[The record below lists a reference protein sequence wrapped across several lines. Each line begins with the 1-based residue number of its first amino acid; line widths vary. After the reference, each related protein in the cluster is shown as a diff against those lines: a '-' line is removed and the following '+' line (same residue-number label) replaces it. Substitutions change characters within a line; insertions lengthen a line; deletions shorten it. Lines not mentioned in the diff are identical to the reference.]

1 MTISWTITGQMNQ
14 KEQIDPVA
22 DFLNTLETPY
32 GVKVPVVLRLRKNQ
46 TKELWHMVV
55 DRLKEKEVTN
65 ALYAYSADANAE
77 ADEAKYMANYPG
89 DDIIDIMGIDCYCI

>member
-65 ALYAYSADANAE
+65 VLYAYSADANPE